1 MGILKMLEG
10 DKEAGLA
17 DVQKAFDLN
26 PEENYVR
33 ETLVIALMECGQ
45 KEKAEELRQQFEAEG
60 IEFDVDFLSY
70 LNGEVS
76 LHDYY
81 VD

>member
-1 MGILKMLEG
+1 MLEG